1 MMTTTS
7 WDRISEFK
15 TFFGYIFPMF
25 LRHPGSTTNSSF
37 ASPSA
42 RTWQRKPAEVTCSL
56 GEEHGGNKFL

>member
-1 MMTTTS
+1 
-7 WDRISEFK
+7 
-15 TFFGYIFPMF
+15 MF

>member
-1 MMTTTS
+1 MTTTLQELS
-7 WDRISEFK
+7 TFLPSSFK
-15 TFFGYIFPMF
+15 LIYPMF